1 MAYPAGGTDNI
12 LLITDSYKVTHHKQY
27 PANTTVVC
35 SYFESRGGKFQEIV
49 FFGLQYIIKRFL
61 EGTVVTREKIEE
73 AKALYNE
80 HFGHDYFNEEGWN
93 YILEKHE
100 GKLPMRIKAVPEG
113 SVVPYKNVLFT
124 VENTDPKCFWL
135 TNYFETLLVQVW
147 YPMTVAT
154 NSRYQKEIIA
164 KYLDETADSM
174 EGLPFKLHDFGFR
187 GSTSVE
193 SAGIGG
199 AAHLVNFMGTDTIAA
214 IATARRFYGC
224 DMAGFSIPAAEHST
238 ITTWGKDG
246 ELEAFRNMLTKFP
259 NGPMAC
265 VSDSYDIW
273 NACEKVW
280 GEELKDE
287 IIERGKS
294 GGVLVVR
301 PDSGVPEE
309 VVVKVLNILG
319 NQFGTTTNTKGYK
332 MLPPYLRVIQGDGI
346 CYESLGEIL
355 EAMKK
360 VGWSSDNLTFGSGGA
375 LLQRLDR
382 DTQKCAYKCSYAV
395 IAGKEVNV
403 FKAPITDSGKKS
415 KKGRLTLEFENGHYE
430 TKEEGKG
437 NPIMD
442 ALVTVFENGKLL
454 KDYSFDEV
462 RGNAELELVKQRK
475 EMSGQQM
482 EDV

>member
-12 LLITDSYKVTHHKQY
+12 LLITDSYKVTHHYQY
-27 PANTTVVC
+27 PPNTTVVC
-35 SYFESRGGKFQEIV
+35 SYFESRGGKFPSTV

-61 EGTVVTREKIEE
+61 EGPVVTKEKIEE
-73 AKALYNE
+73 ARDLYNA
-80 HFGHDYFNEEGWN
+80 HFGHEYFNEEGWN
-93 YILEKHE
+93 YILENHD

-135 TNYFETLLVQVW
+135 TNYFETLLVQTW

-154 NSRYQKEIIA
+154 NSRSQKEVIA

-174 EGLPFKLHDFGFR
+174 DGLGFKLHDFGFR

-199 AAHLVNFMGTDTIAA
+199 TAHLVNFCGSDTITA
-214 IATARRFYGC
+214 ITTAKRFYGC

-238 ITTWGKDG
+238 ITTWGRDG
-246 ELEAFRNMLTKFP
+246 EKEAFINMLTQFP

-273 NACEKVW
+273 NACENVW
-280 GEELKDE
+280 GKELKDM
-287 IIERGKS
+287 IITRGQN

-301 PDSGVPEE
+301 PDSGDPAE
-309 VVVKVLNILG
+309 VVIKVLNILG
-319 NQFGTTTNTKGYK
+319 NAFKTTENSKGYK

-346 CYESLGEIL
+346 SYESLGEIL
-355 EAMKK
+355 EAMKSN
-360 VGWSSDNLTFGSGGA
+360 GWSADNIVFGSGGA
-375 LLQRLDR
+375 LLQRMDR

-395 IAGKEVNV
+395 IGGKEVNV
-403 FKAPITDSGKKS
+403 YKNPITDVGKKS
-415 KKGRLTLEFENGHYE
+415 KKGRLTLEYENGKY
-430 TKEEGKG
+430 TTVEEGKG
-437 NPIMD
+437 NPTLD

-454 KDYSFDEV
+454 KDYTFAEV
-462 RGNAELELVKQRK
+462 RENAELELVRQRR
-475 EMSGQQM
+475 GQSSCK
-482 EDV
+482 V